1 MFNLTITVQLVHKLF
16 FTHVALSIMPLMYF
30 RFCCFVALVQFH
42 AYEKNYYYK
51 VTSRYCT
58 ESTNSS
64 YSGNS
69 VGSSNSSVAIY
80 LPLPGGNLNLKALL
94 NFFVTFFKRLEV
106 FVLQHKRNMVLHY
119 ES

>member
-1 MFNLTITVQLVHKLF
+1 MFNLTITVQLVTILV
-16 FTHVALSIMPLMYF
+16 FTHVALSIIPLMMYF

-80 LPLPGGNLNLKALL
+80 LLLPDGNLILKAFL
-94 NFFVTFFKRLEV
+94 NFLVTFFK
-106 FVLQHKRNMVLHY
+106 
-119 ES
+119 